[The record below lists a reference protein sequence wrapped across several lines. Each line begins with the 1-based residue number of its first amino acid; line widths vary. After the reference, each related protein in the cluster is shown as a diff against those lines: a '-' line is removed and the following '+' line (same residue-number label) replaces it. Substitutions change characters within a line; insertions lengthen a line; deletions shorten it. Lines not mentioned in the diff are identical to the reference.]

1 MPNNGITSV
10 HRDDSVSIG
19 ETPVGKGV
27 FSERSYPANAVIGEI
42 TGDVITDCSSG
53 SRYSFEIDDR
63 TQLEP
68 HAPFRYLNHSC
79 EPNCEFDWFDDDGM
93 DGDAAPVY
101 LIALR
106 DMGAGEELTID
117 YNWPAIHAI
126 PCHCAAASCRGWI
139 VSLDELDLLD
149 KTNEEHRSNDR

>member
-1 MPNNGITSV
+1 MANFGTTSV
-10 HRDDSVSIG
+10 HRDDSVRIG
-19 ETPVGKGV
+19 KTPVGNGV
-27 FSERSYPANAVIGEI
+27 FTERSYPAKAVIGEI
-42 TGDVITDCSSG
+42 TGDVITNCSSG

>member
-1 MPNNGITSV
+1 MPNNGIISV

-27 FSERSYPANAVIGEI
+27 FSKRSYPVKAVIGEI
-42 TGDVITDCSSG
+42 TGDVVRDCPSG
-53 SRYSFEIDDR
+53 SSYSFEIDDR

-93 DGDAAPVY
+93 NGDVAPLY

-106 DMGAGEELTID
+106 DIWTGEELTID
-117 YNWPAIHAI
+117 YNWPAIFAV

-139 VSLDELDLLD
+139 VSVDELDSLVRTRED
-149 KTNEEHRSNDR
+149 HRSNDR